1 MKNKR
6 LLESLS
12 FIDEKYI
19 KEAEPK
25 MKTST
30 FFSTKILGRVA
41 CLVIVIALSL
51 YLFIPFSTK
60 GPNLSAYKD
69 SEYFPLIETISDYRY
84 KPSPYK
90 NNFQM
95 LAASVGNIFSIFG
108 GLKGGAAMDGDSMAN
123 GAPGASAPESSN
135 GKYEE
140 TTDNQVSGVI
150 EADLMKRTDKYIF
163 RLTDTHLKIYDIN
176 KEETTK
182 ITEFQ
187 IPHVVK
193 DLKKSGNYTEM
204 YLSEDGNTVIIV
216 ALYFEWNIH
225 NADTDKVGITA
236 LDVSDINNI
245 KVKSSAIIDGKYNT
259 SRMVNGKLL
268 LISNYEVK
276 SSNIDYASP
285 ETYVPKIT
293 RGDVS
298 ECINIED
305 IIYPDEIKSTKYSIV
320 ATMDASSLE
329 VLSANA
335 LLDFSSNVFVSES
348 NVYVTREYSAKT
360 EVAEDGSYANK
371 VMSDVAVLGYENG
384 VLENKGVFTVEGETK
399 DQYSM
404 DEYEGHL
411 RIVTSTSESLYKS
424 GNGDYYY
431 FTGRKE
437 NVSLTV
443 FNIES
448 GKMIAE
454 VKSFA
459 PDGEE
464 ATSVRFDGNTAYVCT
479 AEVVTFCDP
488 VYFFDLSDYGNIT
501 YTDTGVI
508 DGFSSTLIQLG
519 DGFLLGIGE
528 ESWDKSKI
536 EVYAEMDGQVVSV
549 AKYVFEG
556 WYTTEYKSYFID
568 RESNTVGIPVSN
580 VPTIR
585 TEYGDN
591 VVWYV
596 DGYLLFT
603 FDGENYSTRIIE
615 KEWYNELE
623 RVRAFADDGYLYIT
637 TDMDITV
644 EKISE

>member
-6 LLESLS
+6 LFKSLD

-30 FFSTKILGRVA
+30 LSKRQALGRVA
-41 CLVIVIALSL
+41 CLIIVVALSL

-60 GPNLSAYKD
+60 GPDLTAYQS
-69 SEYFPLIETISDYRY
+69 SEYFPIIEKISDYRY

-90 NNFQM
+90 NNYQY
-95 LAASVGNIFSIFG
+95 LTAKVTDLFG
-108 GLKGGAAMDGDSMAN
+108 SFGKFTG
-123 GAPGASAPESSN
+123 GAPGEDNAVGAPDMGDGN
-135 GKYEE
+135 GSYVE
-140 TTDNQVSGVI
+140 TTDNQVAGVI
-150 EADLMKRTDKYIF
+150 EADIVKRTDKYIF
-163 RLTDTHLKIYDIN
+163 RLTDTHLKVYDIN

-245 KVKSSAIIDGKYNT
+245 KEKTSVIIDGKYNT

-268 LISNYEVK
+268 LISDYEVK

-320 ATMDASSLE
+320 ATMGASSLE

-360 EVAEDGSYANK
+360 DVAEDGSYANR

-411 RIVTSTSESLYKS
+411 RIVTSTSESIYKS
-424 GNGDYYY
+424 DNGDYDY

-448 GKMIAE
+448 GEMIAE

-528 ESWDKSKI
+528 ESWEKSKI

-591 VVWYV
+591 VAWYV

>member
-30 FFSTKILGRVA
+30 FSTRQILGRVA
-41 CLVIVIALSL
+41 CLALVIALSL

-60 GPNLSAYKD
+60 GPDLTAYQS
-69 SEYFPLIETISDYRY
+69 SEYFPIIEKISDYRY

-90 NNFQM
+90 NNFQYIT
-95 LAASVGNIFSIFG
+95 AGVGDLLGSLSKG
-108 GLKGGAAMDGDSMAN
+108 GLLGGAMAPEDDGADMEGSAN
-123 GAPGASAPESSN
+123 GS
-135 GKYEE
+135 YVE
-140 TTDNQVSGVI
+140 TTDNQVAGVI
-150 EADLMKRTDKYIF
+150 EADIVKRTDKYIF

-182 ITEFQ
+182 ITELQ

-236 LDVSDINNI
+236 LDVSDIHNI
-245 KVKSSAIIDGKYNT
+245 KEKTSVIIDGKYNT

-268 LISNYEVK
+268 LISDYEVK

-424 GNGDYYY
+424 DNGDYDY

-448 GKMIAE
+448 GEMIAE

-536 EVYAEMDGQVVSV
+536 EVYTEMDGQVVSV

-568 RESNTVGIPVSN
+568 RESNTVGIPVSD

-585 TEYGDN
+585 TEYGNN

-615 KEWYNELE
+615 KKWYNEMD

-644 EKISE
+644 EKITE

>member
-6 LLESLS
+6 LLESLN

-25 MKTST
+25 MKAS
-30 FFSTKILGRVA
+30 SISPMKIFGRVA

-60 GPNLSAYKD
+60 GPDLTAYQS
-69 SEYFPLIETISDYRY
+69 SEYFPIIERISDYCY

-90 NNFQM
+90 NNFQYIT
-95 LAASVGNIFSIFG
+95 AEVGDLLGS
-108 GLKGGAAMDGDSMAN
+108 LSKGGMLGGDMAPGDGGADMNGSAN
-123 GAPGASAPESSN
+123 GS
-135 GKYEE
+135 YEE

-163 RLTDTHLKIYDIN
+163 RLTDTHLRVYDIN

-216 ALYFEWNIH
+216 ALYFDWNTH
-225 NADTDKVGITA
+225 YTYTGKVGITA

-245 KVKSSAIIDGKYNT
+245 KVKDSVIIDGKYNT

-268 LISNYEVK
+268 LVSNYEVK
-276 SSNIDYASP
+276 ASNIDYNSP

-293 RGDVS
+293 RGDKS
-298 ECINIED
+298 ECIKIED
-305 IIYPDEIKSTKYSIV
+305 IIYPDTIKSTKYSIV

-329 VLSANA
+329 LLSANA

-360 EVAEDGSYANK
+360 DVAEDGSYVSK

-384 VLENKGVFTVEGETK
+384 VLENKGVFTVEGKTK

-411 RIVTSTSESLYKS
+411 RIVTSTSESIYKS
-424 GNGDYYY
+424 DNGDYAYR
-431 FTGRKE
+431 TGRKE
-437 NVSLTV
+437 NVSLAV

-448 GKMIAE
+448 GEKIAE

-488 VYFFDLSDYGNIT
+488 VYFFDLSDYSNIT

-528 ESWDKSKI
+528 ESLDKGKI

-556 WYTTEYKSYFID
+556 GYTTEYKSYFID
-568 RESNTVGIPVSN
+568 RESKTVGIPVSN
-580 VPTIR
+580 LSTIR
-585 TEYGDN
+585 NEYGYDY
-591 VVWYV
+591 VWYI

-603 FDGENYSTRIIE
+603 FDEENYDYSIRIIE
-615 KEWYNELE
+615 KEWYNEE
-623 RVRAFADDGYLYIT
+623 DRVRAFSDDGYLYIT
-637 TDMDITV
+637 TDKDITV
-644 EKISE
+644 EKITE

>member
-1 MKNKR
+1 MDDN
-6 LLESLS
+6 
-12 FIDEKYI
+12 
-19 KEAEPK
+19 
-25 MKTST
+25 
-30 FFSTKILGRVA
+30 
-41 CLVIVIALSL
+41 
-51 YLFIPFSTK
+51 
-60 GPNLSAYKD
+60 
-69 SEYFPLIETISDYRY
+69 
-84 KPSPYK
+84 
-90 NNFQM
+90 
-95 LAASVGNIFSIFG
+95 AA
-108 GLKGGAAMDGDSMAN
+108 
-123 GAPGASAPESSN
+123 GAPDMGDGN
-135 GKYEE
+135 GSYVE
-140 TTDNQVSGVI
+140 TTDNQVAGVI
-150 EADLMKRTDKYIF
+150 EADIVKRTDKYIF

-182 ITEFQ
+182 ITELQ

-236 LDVSDINNI
+236 LDVSDIHNI
-245 KVKSSAIIDGKYNT
+245 KEKTSVIIDGKYNT

-268 LISNYEVK
+268 LISDYEVK

-424 GNGDYYY
+424 DNGDYDY

-448 GKMIAE
+448 GEMIAE

-536 EVYAEMDGQVVSV
+536 EVYTEMDGQVVSV

-568 RESNTVGIPVSN
+568 RESNTVGIPVSD

-585 TEYGDN
+585 TEYGNN

-615 KEWYNELE
+615 KKWYNEMD

>member
-25 MKTST
+25 MKAST
-30 FFSTKILGRVA
+30 FSTRQILGRVA
-41 CLVIVIALSL
+41 CLALVIALSL

-60 GPNLSAYKD
+60 GPDLTAYKG
-69 SEYFPLIETISDYRY
+69 SEYFPIIEKISDYRY

-90 NNFQM
+90 NNFQYITAGVTD
-95 LAASVGNIFSIFG
+95 LFG
-108 GLKGGAAMDGDSMAN
+108 LFGKLTGGAPDMDDNAA
-123 GAPGASAPESSN
+123 GAPDMGDGN
-135 GKYEE
+135 GSYVE
-140 TTDNQVSGVI
+140 TTDNQVAGVI
-150 EADLMKRTDKYIF
+150 EADIVKRTDKYIF

-182 ITEFQ
+182 ITELQ

-236 LDVSDINNI
+236 LDVSDIHNI
-245 KVKSSAIIDGKYNT
+245 KEKTSVIIDGKYNT

-268 LISNYEVK
+268 LISDYEVK

-424 GNGDYYY
+424 DNGDYDY

-448 GKMIAE
+448 GEMIAE

-536 EVYAEMDGQVVSV
+536 EVYTEMDGQVVSV

-568 RESNTVGIPVSN
+568 RESNTVGIPVSD

-585 TEYGDN
+585 TEYGNN

-615 KEWYNELE
+615 KKWYNEMD

>member
-30 FFSTKILGRVA
+30 FSTRQILRRVA
-41 CLVIVIALSL
+41 CLALVIALSL

-60 GPNLSAYKD
+60 GPDLTAYKG
-69 SEYFPLIETISDYRY
+69 SEYFPIIERIADYRY

-90 NNFQM
+90 NNFQYITAGVTD
-95 LAASVGNIFSIFG
+95 LFG
-108 GLKGGAAMDGDSMAN
+108 SFGKLTG
-123 GAPGASAPESSN
+123 GAPGMDDNAAGAPDMGDGN
-135 GKYEE
+135 GSYVE
-140 TTDNQVSGVI
+140 TTDNQVAGVI
-150 EADLMKRTDKYIF
+150 EADIVKRTDKYIF

-182 ITEFQ
+182 ITELQ

-236 LDVSDINNI
+236 LDVSDIHNI
-245 KVKSSAIIDGKYNT
+245 KEKTSVIIDGKYNT

-268 LISNYEVK
+268 LISDYEVK

-285 ETYVPKIT
+285 ETYVPRIT
-293 RGDVS
+293 RGDIS

-424 GNGDYYY
+424 DNGDYDY

-448 GKMIAE
+448 GEMIAE

-536 EVYAEMDGQVVSV
+536 EVYTEMDGQVVSV

-615 KEWYNELE
+615 KKWYNELE

-644 EKISE
+644 EKITE